1 MPTLTDEIIE
11 AVRAVQGATVGTDAV
26 RTLRPYEPRSS
37 WPENQALMFLK
48 PEATAVDSGVQLE
61 AVLELLFERMEHFG
75 IETGAIAVVGSA
87 QLRDSGVI
95 ERHYGVINEIANRGR
110 AALSPGAEAELAK
123 DLPADAEVLGG
134 FEVLQAFADQTA
146 DSLEALVDSAGSS
159 RLASGTY
166 ASRVEIDGRPLVVLN
181 GFHPA
186 QVEYYTAPGRAI
198 VLIEGVTDL
207 AWEKLR
213 TEFTGA
219 TNPAKAAEGSVRA
232 ELRGR
237 ADELGLGTVD
247 QSRNS
252 LHCSA
257 GPIEGLAELNRFLE
271 VAFPA
276 TRAGDALSA
285 AGFASDEVERLAAN
299 GVVDPESGLTSF
311 DATEE
316 MDTTPAV
323 EKLKELSPGAAA

>member
-11 AVRAVQGATVGTDAV
+11 AVRAVQGATDATDAV

-37 WPENQALMFLK
+37 WPENQALIFLK
-48 PEATAVDSGVQLE
+48 PEATAVDSGVDV
-61 AVLELLFERMEHFG
+61 AGVLEVLFERMEHFG
-75 IETGAIAVVGSA
+75 IETGAISVVGSA
-87 QLRDSGVI
+87 QLRESGVI

-110 AALSPGAEAELAK
+110 AALTPAAEAKLTDEL
-123 DLPADAEVLGG
+123 PEDAEVLGG
-134 FEVLQAFADQTA
+134 FEALKAFADQTA
-146 DSLEALVDSAGSS
+146 DSLEALVDSAGST
-159 RLASGTY
+159 RLAGGTY
-166 ASRVEIDGRPLVVLN
+166 ASSVEIDGRPLVVLN

-186 QVEYYTAPGRAI
+186 QVEYFTAPGRAI
-198 VLIEGVTDL
+198 VLIEGLTDL

-219 TNPAKAAEGSVRA
+219 TNPAKAVEGSVRA
-232 ELRGR
+232 ELRAR
-237 ADELGLGTVD
+237 ADELVLGTVD

-257 GPIEGLAELNRFLE
+257 GPIEGLAELNRFLG
-271 VAFPA
+271 VAFA
-276 TRAGDALSA
+276 DARSGQALSD
-285 AGFASDEVERLAAN
+285 AGFSSDEVQGLAAN
-299 GVVDPESGLTSF
+299 AVVDPESGLTSF

-323 EKLKELSPGAAA
+323 AKLKELSDRP